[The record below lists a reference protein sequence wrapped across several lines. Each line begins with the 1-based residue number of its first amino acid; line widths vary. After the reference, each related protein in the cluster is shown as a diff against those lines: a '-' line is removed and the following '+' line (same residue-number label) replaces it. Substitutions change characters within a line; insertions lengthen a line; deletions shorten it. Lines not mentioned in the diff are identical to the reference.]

1 MPEPTAVICGAT
13 AGVGRASA
21 EAFARAGYRVALIAR
36 GEQGLS
42 DTHAQLEALGARVLA
57 IAADV
62 ADAPAL
68 EAAATRVE
76 AELGPIDVWVNAAMA
91 TVFGPFSALTPEEIR
106 RVTEVT
112 YLGSVHGTL
121 TALRHMRPRNR
132 GTIVQVGSALAYRAI
147 PLQSA
152 YCGAKFAI
160 RGFIDSLRCELIHD
174 KSAIRLT
181 MVQLPAHNTPQFDW
195 ARNRMSRRAQP
206 VPPIHTPD
214 VAARAIL
221 RAARHAP
228 RELWLGAASFKAILG
243 TQLMPGLLDRM
254 LARQAWDGQL
264 TAEPAPSERPDN
276 LFEPVAGLHRT
287 DGRFTEQ
294 AVPRA
299 VSLSAATASGLAVG
313 AGALLALGVGLLL
326 GRRRR

>member
-42 DTHAQLEALGARVLA
+42 DTQAQLEALGARVLA

-221 RAARHAP
+221 RAARNAP

-276 LFEPVAGLHRT
+276 LFEPVEGLHRT

-313 AGALLALGVGLLL
+313 TGALLALGVGLLL